1 MLSQTDSDE
10 RIAVVAGLGNPGN
23 QYQLT
28 RHNVGFHV
36 VDLLARE
43 TGMEW
48 RGGRF
53 RALWGVAGIEGHN
66 ILLFKPQTFM
76 NLSGE
81 AVVEMLRHFEFSS
94 RQVLVVHDDLDLPCG
109 RIRLVR
115 KGGAGGHRGISSLIQ
130 HLEQSDFP
138 RLKLGIGR
146 PLHGEPIES
155 FVLHRPYPED
165 EEIFQHMVK
174 LGAEAVR
181 TVLRSGLGDAM
192 NRYNRREPTSD

>member
-1 MLSQTDSDE
+1 MLSQTDSEE
-10 RIAVVAGLGNPGN
+10 RIAVVAGLGNPGK

-28 RHNVGFHV
+28 RHNVGFQV

-43 TGMEW
+43 ADMEW

-53 RALWGVAGIEGHN
+53 RALWGIAGIEGYN

-81 AVVEMLRHFEFSS
+81 AVVEMLRHFDFSS
-94 RQVLVVHDDLDLPCG
+94 RQILLVHDDLDLPCG

-155 FVLHRPYPED
+155 FVLQPPYPED

>member
-1 MLSQTDSDE
+1 MCSRSDSEE
-10 RIAVVAGLGNPGN
+10 RIAVVAGLGNPGK

-28 RHNVGFHV
+28 RHNVGFQV

-43 TGMEW
+43 ADMEW

-66 ILLFKPQTFM
+66 VLLFKPQTFM

-81 AVVEMLRHFEFSS
+81 AIVEMLRHFEFSS

-115 KGGAGGHRGISSLIQ
+115 KGGAGGHRGVSSLIQ
-130 HLEQSDFP
+130 HLEQNDFP

-155 FVLHRPYPED
+155 FVLHPPYPED
-165 EEIFQHMVK
+165 EKIFQRMVE

-192 NRYNRREPTSD
+192 NRCNRREPTSD